1 VNLTTWFNLFTV
13 IIIGAETVA
22 VKFVDAALVARTEH
36 VPATVDTKL
45 PPTIE
50 QLAVPA
56 ETNS

>member
-1 VNLTTWFNLFTV
+1 LTV
-13 IIIGAETVA
+13 IVIGAETLA

>member
-1 VNLTTWFNLFTV
+1 M
-13 IIIGAETVA
+13 IIGAETVA
-22 VKFVDAALVARTEH
+22 VKFVDAALVARTEQ

-56 ETNS
+56 ETSS